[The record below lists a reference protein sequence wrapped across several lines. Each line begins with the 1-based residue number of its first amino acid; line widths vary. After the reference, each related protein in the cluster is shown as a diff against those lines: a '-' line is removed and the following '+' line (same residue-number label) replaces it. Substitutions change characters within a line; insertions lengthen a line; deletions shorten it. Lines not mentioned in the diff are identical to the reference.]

1 MAKLDGSKIVVI
13 GGASGVGFAVA
24 SAALEAGAE
33 VVVGSSQAPR
43 IQAAAEKLGRGAKG
57 QTVDVKD
64 EASVAAFFEA
74 AGPFDHLI
82 FTAGDWGHMF
92 GPTRDLDVEA
102 SKARMEVRFWGAAR
116 AAKHA
121 IRQIDKDGS
130 ITLTGGMLAH
140 RPMPGAPLTTA
151 SAHTTEGLAMGLA
164 RDLAPIRVN
173 APGPDPERAG
183 PDHGRARDQGLYRQP
198 AAAARRNRR
207 GSGRG
212 LPVPDARHLCDRPSC
227 AGRRRRQL
235 GLSALRYLP
244 LSRSARADRWGPLRV
259 QAV

>member
-1 MAKLDGSKIVVI
+1 MAKLNGAKVVVI

-24 SAALEAGAE
+24 AAALDDGAE

-43 IQAAAEKLGRGAKG
+43 IEAAAEKLGRGATG
-57 QTVDVKD
+57 RAVDVKD
-64 EASVAAFFEA
+64 EASVAAFFETV
-74 AGPFDHLI
+74 GPFDHLV

-121 IRQIDKDGS
+121 IRQIAAEGS

-140 RPMPGAPLTTA
+140 RPMPGAPLVTA

-173 APGPDPERAG
+173 A
-183 PDHGRARDQGLYRQP
+183 
-198 AAAARRNRR
+198 
-207 GSGRG
+207 
-212 LPVPDARHLCDRPSC
+212 VC
-227 AGRRRRQL
+227 L
-235 GLSALRYLP
+235 GLIISEQIQTWGEAAIKGFTANLP
-244 LSRSARADRWGPLRV
+244 LPRGGTVEEAAEAYLYLMRATYVTGQIVRV
-259 QAV
+259 DGGGSLV

>member
-1 MAKLDGSKIVVI
+1 MAKLDGAKVVVI

-24 SAALEAGAE
+24 AATLEAGAE
-33 VVVGSSQAPR
+33 VVVGSSQALR
-43 IQAAAEKLGRGAKG
+43 IEAAAQKLGLGARGLV
-57 QTVDVKD
+57 VDVKD

-74 AGPFDHLI
+74 AGPFDHLV

-92 GPTRDLDVEA
+92 GATSDIDVEA

-116 AAKHA
+116 AAKYA
-121 IRQIDKDGS
+121 IRQIAKEGS

-173 APGPDPERAG
+173 A
-183 PDHGRARDQGLYRQP
+183 
-198 AAAARRNRR
+198 
-207 GSGRG
+207 
-212 LPVPDARHLCDRPSC
+212 VC
-227 AGRRRRQL
+227 L
-235 GLSALRYLP
+235 GLITSEQIQMMSEAMIKGFTANLP
-244 LSRSARADRWGPLRV
+244 LPRGGTVEEAAEAYLYLMRATYVTGQIVRV
-259 QAV
+259 DGGASLV

>member
-1 MAKLDGSKIVVI
+1 MAKLDGAKVVVI

-24 SAALEAGAE
+24 AAALEAGAE

-43 IQAAAEKLGRGAKG
+43 VGAAAEKLGRGAKG
-57 QTVDVKD
+57 QSVDVKD

-74 AGPFDHLI
+74 AGPFDHLV

-116 AAKHA
+116 AAKYA
-121 IRQIDKDGS
+121 IRQIAKDGS

-173 APGPDPERAG
+173 A
-183 PDHGRARDQGLYRQP
+183 
-198 AAAARRNRR
+198 
-207 GSGRG
+207 
-212 LPVPDARHLCDRPSC
+212 VC
-227 AGRRRRQL
+227 L
-235 GLSALRYLP
+235 GLIMSEQVQTMGEAAIRGFTANLP
-244 LSRSARADRWGPLRV
+244 LPRGGTVEEAAEAYLYLMRATYVTGQVVRV
-259 QAV
+259 DGGGSLV